1 MPAYRLLC
9 TRRNRD
15 GSFETPSFDVPI
27 EASDDK
33 SAIGTA
39 RRFPR
44 SAFGDADIAWLVD
57 GRRIVWSNTGS
68 LGRAA

>member
-1 MPAYRLLC
+1 MPAYRILC

-15 GSFETPSFDVPI
+15 GSFDTPSVDVPI

-33 SAIGTA
+33 SAIGMA
-39 RRFPR
+39 QRFPR

-57 GRRIVWSNTGS
+57 GRRVVWSSTGP
-68 LGRAA
+68 LEQAA

>member
-15 GSFETPSFDVPI
+15 GSFDTPSFDVPI

-33 SAIGTA
+33 AAIGMA

-44 SAFGDADIAWLVD
+44 SACGDTDITWLVD
-57 GRRIVWSNTGS
+57 GRRIVWSNTGA
-68 LGRAA
+68 LERAA